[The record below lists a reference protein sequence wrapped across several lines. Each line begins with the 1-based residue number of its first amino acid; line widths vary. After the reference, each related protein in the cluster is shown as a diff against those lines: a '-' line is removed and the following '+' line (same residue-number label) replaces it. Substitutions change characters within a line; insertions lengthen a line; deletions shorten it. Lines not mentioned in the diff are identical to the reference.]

1 MYFQI
6 LRQNNGNYV
15 RRYTTHSKNAS
26 PTFAKSLN
34 KSRIKFFDIMKKKL
48 ASVSLLLLAFAAN
61 AQMTTMST
69 APSIEKPEYNKW
81 SIELNG
87 GVNKPTRAMTPGY
100 ATESLNLFHG
110 DLGVRYMFN
119 PKFGVKLDVGYDQF
133 TEKNNTP
140 DFESRYVRA
149 SLQGVINVGR
159 ALNFETWTNTIGILA
174 HGGFGVSQISTETGF
189 GGQDYMAHGIA
200 GLTGQIKLSNRVALT
215 GDLTG
220 IINGRQNWNFDG
232 MGNTTTDSF
241 DGILLNASVGL
252 TFYLGKNEKHA
263 DWYSEENERL
273 NKLEDRVTTIETGL
287 IDSDKDGVADLY
299 DLEPNTIAGVAVNTK
314 GQSIDNNQNGV
325 PDELESYLEK
335 TYGQNG
341 KDATNSTVEELI
353 NGGYVNVYF
362 DFNSSKPTNA
372 SLSGVDFLVKYLK
385 NNPGK
390 SADIIGYA
398 DEIGKTS
405 YNTQLSRKRAEAVKK
420 VAVNAGIDASRL
432 NVIANGEDTSVNKNS
447 KEARQIV
454 RRVTFQVK

>member
-1 MYFQI
+1 
-6 LRQNNGNYV
+6 
-15 RRYTTHSKNAS
+15 
-26 PTFAKSLN
+26 
-34 KSRIKFFDIMKKKL
+34 MKKKL

-61 AQMTTMST
+61 AQNMATTT
-69 APSIEKPEYNKW
+69 TQPSIDKAPYDKW

-87 GVNKPTRAMTPGY
+87 GLNKPTRTMTPGY
-100 ATESLNLFHG
+100 TTSTLNPFHA
-110 DLGVRYMFN
+110 DLGVRYMFS

-133 TEKNNTP
+133 TEKDDTP

-159 ALNFETWTNTIGILA
+159 ALNFETWTNTIGVLA
-174 HGGFGVSQISTETGF
+174 HGGFGVSQISTETGP
-189 GGQDYMAHGIA
+189 GGQDYMGHGIL

-220 IINGRQNWNFDG
+220 IVNGRQNWNFDG
-232 MGNTTTDSF
+232 MGNTTTGAF
-241 DGILLNASVGL
+241 DGVLLNASVGL
-252 TFYLGKNEKHA
+252 TFYLGKNGKHA
-263 DWYSEENERL
+263 DWVGE
-273 NKLEDRVTTIETGL
+273 EDRYDELEQRVGLIETGL
-287 IDSDKDGVADLY
+287 LDTDKDGVADLY
-299 DLEPNTIAGVAVNTK
+299 DLEPNSITGVAVNTK
-314 GQSIDNNQNGV
+314 GQSIDTNQNGV
-325 PDELESYLEK
+325 PDELESYLDK
-335 TYGQNG
+335 TYAKKGDNNL
-341 KDATNSTVEELI
+341 TNNTVEELI

-390 SADIIGYA
+390 NADIIGYA
-398 DEIGKTS
+398 DEIGNSS
-405 YNTQLSRKRAEAVKK
+405 YNTELSRKRAEAVKK
-420 VAVNAGIDASRL
+420 VATNAGIDASRL

>member
-1 MYFQI
+1 
-6 LRQNNGNYV
+6 
-15 RRYTTHSKNAS
+15 
-26 PTFAKSLN
+26 
-34 KSRIKFFDIMKKKL
+34 MKKKL
-48 ASVSLLLLAFAAN
+48 ASVTLLLLSFAAG
-61 AQMTTMST
+61 AQNVATTSNQPT
-69 APSIEKPEYNKW
+69 VDAPAYNKW

-87 GVNKPTRAMTPGY
+87 GVGKPLRAMSPGY
-100 ATESLNLFHG
+100 STATLNPFHA
-110 DLGVRYMFN
+110 DLGVRYMFS
-119 PKFGVKLDVGYDQF
+119 PTFGVKLDVGYDQF
-133 TEKNNTP
+133 QERDDTP
-140 DFESRYVRA
+140 NFESRYVRT
-149 SLQGVINVGR
+149 SLQGVINLGR

-174 HGGFGVSQISTETGF
+174 HGGFGVSQISTETGY
-189 GGQDYMAHGIA
+189 GGQDYMGHGIM
-200 GLTGQIKLSNRVALT
+200 GLTGQIKLSNRIALT

-220 IINGRQNWNFDG
+220 IVNGRQNWNFDG
-232 MGNTTTDSF
+232 MGRTRTGAF
-241 DGILLNASVGL
+241 DGVLLNASVGL

-263 DWYSEENERL
+263 DWYSVENERL
-273 NKLEDRVTTIETGL
+273 SKLEDRVTTIETGL
-287 IDSDKDGVADLY
+287 IDTDKDGVADLY
-299 DLEPNTIAGVAVNTK
+299 DLEPNTVSGVAVNTK
-314 GQSIDNNQNGV
+314 GQAVDANQNGV

-341 KDATNSTVEELI
+341 KGATNNTVEELI

-390 SADIIGYA
+390 SADIIGYS
-398 DEIGKTS
+398 DEIGS
-405 YNTQLSRKRAEAVKK
+405 SNYNTELSRKRAEAVKA

>member
-1 MYFQI
+1 
-6 LRQNNGNYV
+6 
-15 RRYTTHSKNAS
+15 
-26 PTFAKSLN
+26 
-34 KSRIKFFDIMKKKL
+34 MKKKL

-61 AQMTTMST
+61 AQTMTTTST
-69 APSIEKPEYNKW
+69 QPTVDKPAYNKW

-87 GVNKPTRAMTPGY
+87 GLNKPTRTMTPGY
-100 ATESLNLFHG
+100 STATLNPFHA

-119 PKFGVKLDVGYDQF
+119 PKFGLKLDVGYDKFQ
-133 TEKNNTP
+133 ERDDTP
-140 DFESRYVRA
+140 EFESRVIRT
-149 SLQGVINVGR
+149 SLQGVINIGR
-159 ALNFETWTNTIGILA
+159 ALNFETWTNTFGLLA
-174 HGGFGVSQISTETGF
+174 HGGFGVSQLTSDSGF
-189 GGQDYMAHGIA
+189 DGEDYVGHGIA
-200 GLTGQIKLSNRVALT
+200 GLTGQIRLSNSIALT

-220 IINGRQNWNFDG
+220 IVNGRQNWNFDG
-232 MGNTTTDSF
+232 MGQTSTGSF
-241 DGILLNASVGL
+241 DGVLLNASVGL

-263 DWYSEENERL
+263 DWYAEENDRL
-273 NKLEDRVTTIETGL
+273 DKLEDRVDLIETGL
-287 IDSDKDGVADLY
+287 LDTDKDGVADLY
-299 DLEPNTIAGVAVNTK
+299 DLEPNTITGVAVNTK

-341 KDATNSTVEELI
+341 KGASNSTVEELI

-390 SADIIGYA
+390 SADIIGYS
-398 DEIGKTS
+398 DEIGS
-405 YNTQLSRKRAEAVKK
+405 SNYNTELSRKRAEAVKN
-420 VAVNAGIDASRL
+420 VAINAGIDASRL
-432 NVIANGEDTSVNKNS
+432 NVIANGEDSSVNKNS